1 MKRLF
6 ALLKRSYVQAAIGIV
21 LILAG
26 LVMWHLRT
34 NFETINAMPAS
45 HSTVRASAPKAATIS
60 GQPTHI
66 AIPSLN
72 MSLPVIPGYYY
83 PATKEWTLTLSEV
96 QYATITPPP
105 NNASGNTYL
114 YGHYRPEVFAYLH
127 LIKIGADAVITTSNG
142 HTFTYQLE
150 SIRSTVP
157 TDDSLFKYQ
166 GPPILTI
173 QTCTG
178 TFFQYR
184 QLFTFKLVSFT

>member
-1 MKRLF
+1 MKHFFHLF
-6 ALLKRSYVQAAIGIV
+6 LSIYTQAAIGIV

-26 LVMWHLRT
+26 LFMWHIRT
-34 NFETINAMPAS
+34 NFEAVNSVPNVA
-45 HSTVRASAPKAATIS
+45 STVKASAPKAATIS
-60 GQPTHI
+60 GEPNHI
-66 AIPSLN
+66 DIPSLD
-72 MSLPVIPGYYY
+72 MSLPVINGYYS
-83 PATKEWTLTLSEV
+83 PSTQQWTLTLSDV

-114 YGHYRPEVFAYLH
+114 YGHYRPEVFARLH
-127 LIKIGADAVITTSNG
+127 LIQIGSDAVITTTNG

-150 SIRSTVP
+150 SVRTTVP

-166 GPPILTI
+166 GPPILTV

-184 QLFTFKLVSFT
+184 ELFTFKLVKVA